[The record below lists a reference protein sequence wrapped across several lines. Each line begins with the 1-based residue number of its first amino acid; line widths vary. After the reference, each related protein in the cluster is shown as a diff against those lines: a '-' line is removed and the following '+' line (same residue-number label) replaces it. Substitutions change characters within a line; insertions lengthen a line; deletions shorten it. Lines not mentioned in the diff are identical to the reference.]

1 MLWVYYF
8 KSSNNLFRSRKGGSE
23 RLGNFPEVPQPTHT
37 PACLTLKDML
47 FPPDL
52 LGQTSTAP
60 DLLPV
65 FQMGLIPGLALLPP
79 KFVHSFWVVISQ
91 PLSASP
97 HVLINPQI
105 QVLFQLLPFSTAPDL
120 YFQRPPPRLHLS
132 IPEASP
138 PSLLLPWITPLGVLP
153 PG

>member
-47 FPPDL
+47 FPPGL

-60 DLLPV
+60 DLLSV
-65 FQMGLIPGLALLPP
+65 FQMGVFPGLALLPP
-79 KFVHSFWVVISQ
+79 KSVHSFWVIISQ

-97 HVLINPQI
+97 HVLINPQSKCSS
-105 QVLFQLLPFSTAPDL
+105 FSTAPDP
-120 YFQRPPPRLHLS
+120 YFQRPPPRLHLG
-132 IPEASP
+132 IPEASL